1 MNKLTTLILLLLS
14 PLVMAQEKQVWACQ
28 QVAGTL
34 LNWESD
40 SWESYAL
47 NPVPIL
53 LTVDGENSTFKQGD
67 AETSLICSGSNEFE
81 FSCVSNPIPAFHLLI
96 VPATGK
102 MGVSFLYGAIGEAV
116 EKDTISAA
124 AFNCTKF

>member
-1 MNKLTTLILLLLS
+1 M
-14 PLVMAQEKQVWACQ
+14 
-28 QVAGTL
+28 
-34 LNWESD
+34 
-40 SWESYAL
+40 
-47 NPVPIL
+47 L
-53 LTVDGENSTFKQGD
+53 LTLFLSCLRSTVRIPHFKQGD

-102 MGVSFLYGAIGEAV
+102 MGVSFLYGAIDEAV
-116 EKDTISAA
+116 EKSTISAA